1 MVVIASII
9 VREGKSDSFQ
19 IIHRSKQARKSI
31 SLRLSCHLKSS
42 TGSSR
47 RYCNVP
53 TYSLEMYRL
62 RCEDSTRGRDARTQR
77 DAIDQALALL
87 AINNLLGA
95 VAVADEWD

>member
-1 MVVIASII
+1 MGVIASII
-9 VREGKSDSFQ
+9 VGEGESDSFQ
-19 IIHRSKQARKSI
+19 IIHRSKQGRKSL
-31 SLRLSCHLKSS
+31 SLRLSHRLKSS

-62 RCEDSTRGRDARTQR
+62 RRDARTR
-77 DAIDQALALL
+77 REDATRRNAIDQPLALL

-95 VAVADEWD
+95 VAVLADEWD